1 MGRRI
6 GSSIG
11 LACAGGLAADLL
23 AWATVTVAIACVAGA
38 ALSLGAG
45 QVLSAALDAAVGRP
59 GEYDALVQLRQE
71 AAGPGRAE
79 LEAELA
85 RRYGGARLRWGPSA
99 AGTATLLVDLPSRLE
114 SEALFEAFD
123 GLLRQIPG
131 FVAWTPLLE
140 PSVTLQAVH
149 PSVRELAK
157 REASRTPGVRFAF
170 VHGGDVVVVTRSAS
184 ALGPVMARLQRW
196 LDGRAVYRLTP
207 EGERATAVQPQ
218 QAAQAARSLPGVRV
232 LSAGSARVAEP
243 ALEAWAERLRELV
256 LAYATVARIEPV
268 SEPENPSGSS
278 ATPALRVG
286 DRVRVGPLEAQ
297 VVQSEPGQVLAVVV
311 DPILPAGAGTRASE
325 AAPGAPEEGAPVQRW
340 PVRKDGEVVGQA
352 TLQGARVELDRALA
366 GAEAVLRRLGDST
379 RDAAAVVQEGTQALQ
394 QALERL
400 RWLEAWF
407 GPGGPNQEKTG
418 PWEALVALALRV
430 ILAADGPARASPMP
444 PVSGEGEPG
453 APKGVLEVRR
463 RLEEVQ
469 AQLRTLG
476 EGDARA
482 ALEGLRRLRSSLPA
496 LSGEEAL
503 AFLELVDRW
512 SGSAERPAQAELV
525 LEGRPP
531 PQAGTMR
538 EILGRAGGRV
548 RVHKTAVATVT
559 PSPRATVLGV
569 LERARAGA
577 GALGSVAVVAA
588 SLLNDW
594 ACGAAL
600 AREWVRMRREGRR
613 RRVRAH
619 LVLGGVLLGTLMAG
633 AAAAPV
639 SAGHHLAW
647 TAAAASGGA
656 LGLVASWLPHRLAP
670 VPADTVEAARAFGMD
685 LRRVL
690 WEVAAPESR
699 PWLMAWMARRRTALR
714 PKGRPLRRR
723 GTPSAGRG
731 VHDADVFAPGRSG
744 TAGAVLQARALVRH
758 FGGRKA
764 LDGFSLQLAAGEV
777 VVLMGPSGSGKS
789 TALRCLAGLCEPDA
803 GQVQLF
809 GKDLWEAGPADRQ
822 AVLRQLAIVFQRPQ
836 LVRHLGVA
844 QNVALPLVAAGLPLD
859 EANER
864 AIAALEAVG
873 LRHLA
878 GRLPDDLSG
887 GEAQR
892 AAIAR
897 ALAWQPK
904 IMLWDEPT
912 AHLDPVLVAD
922 LVGLVQELAGGL
934 RTTMLIATHE
944 VRFALRVAHRLALVE
959 GGHVVEEGIPE
970 LVLKRP
976 QSEVGRRLS
985 ALMAL

>member
-1 MGRRI
+1 MGRRF
-6 GSSIG
+6 GSAIG

-23 AWATVTVAIACVAGA
+23 AWATVTIVIASVAGA

-71 AAGPGRAE
+71 ASVQARAE
-79 LEAELA
+79 LETELA

-99 AGTATLLVDLPSRLE
+99 AGTATLLVDLPSRWE
-114 SEALFEAFD
+114 SAALFEAFD

-170 VHGGDVVVVTRSAS
+170 VHGGDVVVVTRSPA
-184 ALGPVMARLQRW
+184 ALEPVVARLQRW
-196 LDGRAVYRLTP
+196 VDGRAVYRLTP
-207 EGERATAVQPQ
+207 EGERATGIQPQ
-218 QAAQAARSLPGVRV
+218 QAARAARSLPGVRV
-232 LSAGSARVAEP
+232 LSAGPARVAAP

-268 SEPENPSGSS
+268 SEPENPSGTSPAS
-278 ATPALRVG
+278 ALQVG
-286 DRVRVGPLEAQ
+286 DRVRIGPWEAR
-297 VVQSEPGQVLAVVV
+297 VVQSDPGQVLAVVV
-311 DPILPAGAGTRASE
+311 DPIPPTSSAGAGAGE
-325 AAPGAPEEGAPVQRW
+325 AAPGTPGEGAPVGRW
-340 PVRKDGEVVGQA
+340 PVRKDGKVVGEA
-352 TLQGARVELDRALA
+352 TLQGARVELDRAL
-366 GAEAVLRRLGDST
+366 GGVEAVLRRLGDST
-379 RDAAAVVQEGTQALQ
+379 RHVAEVVQESA

-400 RWLEAWF
+400 RRMESWF
-407 GPGGPNQEKTG
+407 GPGGPGQERAG
-418 PWEALVALALRV
+418 PWQALVALALRV
-430 ILAADGPARASPMP
+430 ILAADGPARASPTP
-444 PVSGEGEPG
+444 PGSSRGDSGALQGVGELG
-453 APKGVLEVRR
+453 R

-482 ALEGLRRLRSSLPA
+482 ALEGLRRLRSSLQA
-496 LSGEEAL
+496 LTGEEAL
-503 AFLELVDRW
+503 AFLELVDQA
-512 SGSAERPAQAELV
+512 GGAAERPAQAELV

-531 PQAGTMR
+531 PQAGAIR
-538 EILGRAGGRV
+538 EILARAGGRV
-548 RVHKTAVATVT
+548 RVHKTPVATVT

-569 LERARAGA
+569 MERARAGA
-577 GALGSVAVVAA
+577 GALGSVAVVGA
-588 SLLNDW
+588 SLLSDW

-600 AREWVRMRREGRR
+600 AREWVRLGREGRR
-613 RRVRAH
+613 KRVQTR
-619 LVLGGVLLGTLMAG
+619 LLLGGVVMGTLMAG
-633 AAAAPV
+633 AAAVPV
-639 SAGHHLAW
+639 SAGHQLAW
-647 TAAAASGGA
+647 AAAAASGGA
-656 LGLVASWLPHRLAP
+656 LGLVASRLAHRLAP
-670 VPADTVEAARAFGMD
+670 VSAESVEAARAFGMD

-699 PWLMAWMARRRTALR
+699 PWLMAWMAQRRTALR
-714 PKGRPLRRR
+714 PKGGPLRRQ
-723 GTPSAGRG
+723 G
-731 VHDADVFAPGRSG
+731 VTSGGQGACGADVPDTGSSG
-744 TAGAVLQARALVRH
+744 VAGAVLEARALVRD
-758 FGGRKA
+758 FGGRRA
-764 LDGFSLQLAAGEV
+764 LDGFSLKLAAGEV
-777 VVLMGPSGSGKS
+777 VVLMGPSGCGKS

-803 GQVQLF
+803 GQVRLF
-809 GKDLWEAGPADRQ
+809 GQDLWEAGPQDRG
-822 AVLRQLAIVFQRPQ
+822 ALLRQLAIVFQRPQ
-836 LVRHLGVA
+836 LVRHLNVA

-864 AIAALEAVG
+864 AMAALEAVG
-873 LRHLA
+873 LGHLA
-878 GRLPDDLSG
+878 GALPDGLSG

-959 GGHVVEEGIPE
+959 GGRVVEEGIPE

-976 QSEVGRRLS
+976 RSEVGRSLS